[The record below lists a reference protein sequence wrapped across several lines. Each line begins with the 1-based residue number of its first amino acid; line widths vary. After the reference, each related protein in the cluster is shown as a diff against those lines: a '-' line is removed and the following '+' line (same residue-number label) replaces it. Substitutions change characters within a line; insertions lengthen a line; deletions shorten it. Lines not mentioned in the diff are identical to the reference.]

1 MGAEVGALARLGAPL
16 VLAQLA
22 IVGMGAIDTA
32 LAGRIDR
39 ATLGGV
45 AVGTAVWGILLLL
58 MIGTLIA
65 SSTLIAEQKA
75 LGQLDRTRVIGQ
87 HALRLGGLI
96 ALVNLGLIQLTG
108 PLLVAFGVD
117 PEVRP
122 AAIDFLRGIQWGLP
136 ALAVYAA
143 SRYYCEG
150 MGHTRASMY
159 VALIGLAALYPIA
172 RTLMFGA
179 DLGPITIPPLK
190 AYGCG
195 LATAITLTLE
205 AIALQIYLRVQRELR
220 QLQPWVWQPLQATEV
235 KRIAV
240 LGLPVAFAI
249 LMEAS
254 LFHVVTLLMGTLGA
268 KEVGA
273 HQIAI
278 NVASLAFMI
287 PFGLA
292 GALAI
297 RVGQARGSGDPAQV
311 RLAVRA
317 GFVLALITQCLS
329 ATLIVLLATPIARLY
344 APTDPELVAGA
355 ALLLMYAAI
364 FQLPDGLQVMANGAL
379 RGLQDTR
386 IPALLTVVAYWGVG
400 FPLTWWLGLKLGWGP
415 GGLWIGFIGGLSV
428 AALVLGLR
436 LRHTLGVQA
445 PLRAPG

>member
-1 MGAEVGALARLGAPL
+1 M
-16 VLAQLA
+16 LAQLA

-45 AVGTAVWGILLLL
+45 AVGTALWSVLLLL
-58 MIGTLIA
+58 VIGTLIA
-65 SSTLIAEQKA
+65 SATLIAEQKSA
-75 LGQLDRTRVIGQ
+75 GHPDRARVIGQ

-96 ALVNLGLIQLTG
+96 ALVNFGLIQLAG
-108 PLLVAFGVD
+108 WLLVAFGVAA
-117 PEVRP
+117 EVQP
-122 AAIDFLRGIQWGLP
+122 AALDFLRGIQWGLP

-159 VALIGLAALYPIA
+159 VALLGLALLYPIA

-179 DLGPITIPPLK
+179 DLGIVVIPPLK

-205 AIALQIYLRVQRELR
+205 AIALQVYLRVQPELR
-220 QLQPWVWQPLQATEV
+220 RLEPWVWQPFEAAEV

-254 LFHVVTLLMGTLGA
+254 LFYVVTLLMGTLGA

-278 NVASLAFMI
+278 NVAALAFMI

-297 RVGQARGSGDPAQV
+297 RVGQARGSGDPAQL

-317 GFVLALITQCLS
+317 GFVLTLATQCLS
-329 ATLIVLLATPIARLY
+329 ATVMVLLATPIARLY

-355 ALLLMYAAI
+355 ALLMMYAAI

-386 IPALLTVVAYWGVG
+386 IPALLTVIAYWLVG

-428 AALVLGLR
+428 AALLLGLR
-436 LRHTLGVQA
+436 LRHTLGLQA
-445 PLRAPG
+445 PLQCGIAARSC